1 MFTIKRSQL
10 DQLQAIID
18 KQLEDTVFEHIKSN
32 HQQMIKGLPDFII
45 REMVQVGIAKAK
57 RYQLCSDYAVGIFVA
72 LMVEV
77 SPNFDQYWKVQ
88 EVLNLDI
95 EDNKKIKLIY
105 RGMNELDWQIAEE
118 LYNENAW
125 YE

>member
-1 MFTIKRSQL
+1 
-10 DQLQAIID
+10 
-18 KQLEDTVFEHIKSN
+18 
-32 HQQMIKGLPDFII
+32 
-45 REMVQVGIAKAK
+45 
-57 RYQLCSDYAVGIFVA
+57 
-72 LMVEV
+72 
-77 SPNFDQYWKVQ
+77 VQ